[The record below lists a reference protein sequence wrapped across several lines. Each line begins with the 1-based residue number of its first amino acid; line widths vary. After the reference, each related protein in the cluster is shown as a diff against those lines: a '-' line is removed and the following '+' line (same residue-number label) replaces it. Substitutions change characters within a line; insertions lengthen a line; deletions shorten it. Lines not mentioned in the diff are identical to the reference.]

1 MLIKGRK
8 KPIVYPLLGTKE
20 VNVKNLRSLIDI
32 KFSMEPKTVTGIST
46 NSTFKM
52 GYSSNQIVLT
62 KLKESSLD
70 RCALHCACRQYCH
83 SFSFVDDAT
92 QTICTLYKQ
101 SEKSDN
107 SSASKLLYLKEWH
120 FSTFHKIKLKYL
132 INTTKIA
139 LIIWV
144 LQLIESV
151 CILLRPQYWSFE
163 ARVKIFF
170 RFDFHTLSNRFSKM
184 MPSFCRLI

>member
-1 MLIKGRK
+1 MNQVLIKGRK
-8 KPIVYPLLGTKE
+8 KPIVYPLLGTRE
-20 VNVKNLRSLIDI
+20 VNVKNLRSLNYTVSLIDT
-32 KFSMEPKTVTGIST
+32 KFSVEPMTLTGISS

-101 SEKSDN
+101 IEKSDN
-107 SSASKLLYLKEWH
+107 ESASKLLYLKE
-120 FSTFHKIKLKYL
+120 
-132 INTTKIA
+132 
-139 LIIWV
+139 
-144 LQLIESV
+144 
-151 CILLRPQYWSFE
+151 
-163 ARVKIFF
+163 
-170 RFDFHTLSNRFSKM
+170 
-184 MPSFCRLI
+184 

>member
-1 MLIKGRK
+1 MNQVLIKGRK
-8 KPIVYPLLGTKE
+8 KPIVYPLLGTRE
-20 VNVKNLRSLIDI
+20 VNVKNLRSLNYIVSLIDT
-32 KFSMEPKTVTGIST
+32 KFSVEPMTLTGISS

-101 SEKSDN
+101 IDKSDN
-107 SSASKLLYLKEWH
+107 ESASKLLYLKE
-120 FSTFHKIKLKYL
+120 
-132 INTTKIA
+132 
-139 LIIWV
+139 
-144 LQLIESV
+144 
-151 CILLRPQYWSFE
+151 
-163 ARVKIFF
+163 
-170 RFDFHTLSNRFSKM
+170 
-184 MPSFCRLI
+184 

>member
-1 MLIKGRK
+1 
-8 KPIVYPLLGTKE
+8 
-20 VNVKNLRSLIDI
+20 
-32 KFSMEPKTVTGIST
+32 MEPKTVTGIST

-70 RCALHCACRQYCH
+70 RCALHCACKQYCY

-107 SSASKLLYLKEWH
+107 SSESKLLYLKEWH
-120 FSTFHKIKLKYL
+120 FSTVSKNLYTL
-132 INTTKIA
+132 INAI
-139 LIIWV
+139 
-144 LQLIESV
+144 
-151 CILLRPQYWSFE
+151 
-163 ARVKIFF
+163 
-170 RFDFHTLSNRFSKM
+170 
-184 MPSFCRLI
+184 